1 LCSPEYALK
10 SRIVPNLRKSQSRK
24 KRHVVAWIREAI
36 GLTQSEFAH
45 LIGASRDTIQS
56 IELVRLTLSERFAYK
71 IAEETGI
78 SPRWL
83 LANKLGNPPPDPERI
98 RQQYEDAQAG
108 RWKGISKSHLLPRA
122 IFFRLYAFYRAMISE
137 VGYSG
142 FRSAGGI
149 KLLEK
154 FCHDLIMLIPD
165 KRRRKIVYRDAR
177 EIATDSRK
185 LYDLVFEDSRELQ
198 RNFRESQREKR
209 P

>member
-1 LCSPEYALK
+1 M
-10 SRIVPNLRKSQSRK
+10 PNLRKSQSRK

-149 KLLEK
+149 NQ
-154 FCHDLIMLIPD
+154 
-165 KRRRKIVYRDAR
+165 YRVSGMPLTTGAFASCCSHLPKSTVPGNGVS
-177 EIATDSRK
+177 IT
-185 LYDLVFEDSRELQ
+185 
-198 RNFRESQREKR
+198 N
-209 P
+209 